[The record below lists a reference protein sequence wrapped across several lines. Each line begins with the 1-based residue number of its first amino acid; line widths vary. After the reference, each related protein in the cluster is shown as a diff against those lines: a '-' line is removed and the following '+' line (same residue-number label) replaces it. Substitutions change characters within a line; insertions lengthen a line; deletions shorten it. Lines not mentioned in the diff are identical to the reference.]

1 MIYTSYTFLVILFG
15 SIVIGA
21 TSGFL
26 SFFVNTKKESML
38 IDAVAHCSFA
48 GIALTFLYINNVTTF
63 HLYFGALIAAI
74 LSIFLIYV
82 VKNTSII
89 TMNSAIG
96 IILSMMFGLGISSLS
111 IIQRSNPMN
120 SYSLKHYIFGN
131 ILYLRREDLIL
142 LFIIS
147 AVTFIFV
154 SIFWKQM
161 KTILFDYDYAKSIG
175 LPIRNIELIFLFLL
189 ATITIIS
196 VEMIGVIMY
205 AGLLIGPGIAARQIS
220 SSYNQVIIIS
230 SMIGA
235 VSGIIGSTLSA
246 SPLSPP
252 AGPSIIA
259 VLGIIVIIS
268 IILSRN
274 GEITSLIKSL
284 LIARNHNI
292 EKTLSHLTTH
302 MIMNPRDCDIREFSI
317 KENQDAPNCCNH
329 LSENLHLL
337 TKLNYVKPLEHN
349 NWVLTYKGMLMVD
362 ELKTSSQSEVSQ

>member
-26 SFFVNTKKESML
+26 SFFINAKKESML

-48 GIALTFLYINNVTTF
+48 GIALTFLFINNVTTF
-63 HLYFGALIAAI
+63 HLYIGALIAAI
-74 LSIFLIYV
+74 VSIFLIYV

-131 ILYLRREDLIL
+131 ILYLRREDLFLL
-142 LFIIS
+142 LFIS
-147 AVTFIFV
+147 AIIFIFV
-154 SIFWKQM
+154 TIFWKQM
-161 KTILFDYDYAKSIG
+161 KTILFDFNYAKSIG
-175 LPIRNIELIFLFLL
+175 LPIRYIELIFLFLL
-189 ATITIIS
+189 ATITIVS

-220 SSYNQVIIIS
+220 SSYNQVIILS
-230 SMIGA
+230 SMIG
-235 VSGIIGSTLSA
+235 VFSGIIGSILSA

-259 VLGIIVIIS
+259 VLGTIVIIS
-268 IILSRN
+268 IVLARKGGI
-274 GEITSLIKSL
+274 ISLIKFSYIERNHDIKKSFSL
-284 LIARNHNI
+284 LTKN
-292 EKTLSHLTTH
+292 

-317 KENQDAPNCCNH
+317 KENQKIDLSHHLNLLIKLGYVRPSEKNH
-329 LSENLHLL
+329 
-337 TKLNYVKPLEHN
+337 
-349 NWVLTYKGMLMVD
+349 WFLTYNGMLLVD
-362 ELKTSSQSEVSQ
+362 QLKTSNQSEVLQ